1 MPAISVIIP
10 VYNVEPYLR
19 ECLDSVVNQ
28 TFRDIEIICVNDGS
42 TDGSPAILEEY
53 AAKDSRIIIIHQQNG
68 GLSAA
73 RNSGMN
79 AAKGDF
85 ILFVDSDDYIKQNTL
100 EITYNAAIESG
111 AEMVMFCIYNDKN
124 FAPAAIKAP
133 CSISEPVTDLLSK
146 MKLVFFQGP
155 SAWKW
160 LYKKTYLDRMNLW
173 FIKGLI
179 FEDVPFVLN
188 AALHSN
194 YIKVIPYHLY
204 FYREH
209 LDTITKKRNRNH
221 CDYSCLSYKLAL
233 ESVKDLS
240 LSDECLWI
248 LYNSKLA

>member
-133 CSISEPVTDLLSK
+133 CSISEPVTDRLSK
-146 MKLVFFQGP
+146 MKL
-155 SAWKW
+155 
-160 LYKKTYLDRMNLW
+160 
-173 FIKGLI
+173 
-179 FEDVPFVLN
+179 
-188 AALHSN
+188 
-194 YIKVIPYHLY
+194 
-204 FYREH
+204 
-209 LDTITKKRNRNH
+209 
-221 CDYSCLSYKLAL
+221 
-233 ESVKDLS
+233 
-240 LSDECLWI
+240 
-248 LYNSKLA
+248 